1 MDIITFLNKHKLKWA
16 YITIV
21 NGCPVYYNTNE
32 SYNYNHFYDDNNDE
46 WKYNQELRPNDRMA
60 ILNTYNK
67 IDKYRLSDKT
77 KYEKYKSNS
86 VFIAY
91 GLDNICVI
99 DIDNEQLFKNN
110 YSSLEDTLKT
120 TYQYKS
126 RTKRYKHYIVKME
139 VNEPRLVFKDNLG
152 NEVGDI
158 LNRQSPWVRIDEIVE
173 GEDFEH
179 VPPNSLITNYIL
191 KKPKQEKK
199 TKKLTQGFGFIPNN
213 AIHNT
218 TEIDDLLSII
228 DEDYWD
234 EFQSWISIG
243 LSLKGLYGEVGL
255 TLWDKFSMK
264 SDKYDEDELQ
274 SQWESF
280 KVDEDKVS
288 VRTIARLAL
297 KSDQWA
303 YYKWVIK
310 YAKGYK
316 YMLHSKKP
324 FNSKFLKYLLKMC
337 EPKFI
342 LNNQFTEIEKKEKK
356 QKPIFE
362 KYFEK
367 NTTIVLAYVNQ
378 YICYVAT
385 SSTLIIKH
393 DYNKYGHIIN
403 PTIFKSDKDLLKALS
418 NYVFKNK
425 YISKKLIN
433 VLTLWNEY
441 EYKRVFDE
449 FVYEPGKYYDYV
461 FGEWNKFN
469 SWYGWKYT
477 YEPNF
482 KVNTDL
488 LTELI
493 FHLKEITCDGDMEL
507 YSYMIRVFKLIL
519 QGIKPEVAFLIHGK
533 KGSGKSMIFEWFG
546 KNIVGQSSYA
556 YVNNIA
562 QLTNR
567 FNSYITSKSFTVCD
581 ELAIWEKNGNTANYE
596 MMKSLITQKQ
606 IPYER
611 KGQESILMDDFNC
624 FVMIS
629 NNFLCYPMGDK
640 SNRRICA
647 SKVNESKVG
656 NFKYFEKLNK
666 CMEDDNICKHFFHFI
681 MNLDMDSF
689 NVKAIPNTKYRR
701 ELISSSTPSEIAYLV
716 VFLQKCINNKD
727 FKKFSCNTIKDNY
740 HIWCE
745 LNDITRINS
754 YMFKKWNLIDAVRK
768 CGYRI
773 SKERGFSFSMESS
786 KQIINI
792 LLAQYEIDESFYYD
806 GCKPNIVVPQIEED
820 TEDSEEDSENS
831 DEDSDE
837 DSNYYPIDD
846 LFYD

>member
-1 MDIITFLNKHKLKWA
+1 
-16 YITIV
+16 
-21 NGCPVYYNTNE
+21 
-32 SYNYNHFYDDNNDE
+32 
-46 WKYNQELRPNDRMA
+46 
-60 ILNTYNK
+60 
-67 IDKYRLSDKT
+67 
-77 KYEKYKSNS
+77 
-86 VFIAY
+86 
-91 GLDNICVI
+91 
-99 DIDNEQLFKNN
+99 
-110 YSSLEDTLKT
+110 
-120 TYQYKS
+120 
-126 RTKRYKHYIVKME
+126 
-139 VNEPRLVFKDNLG
+139 
-152 NEVGDI
+152 
-158 LNRQSPWVRIDEIVE
+158 
-173 GEDFEH
+173 
-179 VPPNSLITNYIL
+179 
-191 KKPKQEKK
+191 
-199 TKKLTQGFGFIPNN
+199 
-213 AIHNT
+213 
-218 TEIDDLLSII
+218 
-228 DEDYWD
+228 
-234 EFQSWISIG
+234 
-243 LSLKGLYGEVGL
+243 
-255 TLWDKFSMK
+255 
-264 SDKYDEDELQ
+264 
-274 SQWESF
+274 
-280 KVDEDKVS
+280 
-288 VRTIARLAL
+288 
-297 KSDQWA
+297 
-303 YYKWVIK
+303 
-310 YAKGYK
+310 
-316 YMLHSKKP
+316 
-324 FNSKFLKYLLKMC
+324 
-337 EPKFI
+337 
-342 LNNQFTEIEKKEKK
+342 
-356 QKPIFE
+356 
-362 KYFEK
+362 
-367 NTTIVLAYVNQ
+367 
-378 YICYVAT
+378 
-385 SSTLIIKH
+385 
-393 DYNKYGHIIN
+393 
-403 PTIFKSDKDLLKALS
+403 
-418 NYVFKNK
+418 
-425 YISKKLIN
+425 
-433 VLTLWNEY
+433 
-441 EYKRVFDE
+441 
-449 FVYEPGKYYDYV
+449 
-461 FGEWNKFN
+461 
-469 SWYGWKYT
+469 
-477 YEPNF
+477 
-482 KVNTDL
+482 
-488 LTELI
+488 
-493 FHLKEITCDGDMEL
+493 
-507 YSYMIRVFKLIL
+507 MIRVFKLIL
-519 QGIKPEVAFLIHGK
+519 QGVKPEVAFLIHGK

-837 DSNYYPIDD
+837 DSNYHPIDD